1 MTAVQSMIFARTG
14 DGAET
19 AVPATAVHA
28 SRSATGTLDT
38 LTFSIAGDLQALA
51 DLAPE
56 WNALFE
62 TAGAPHRVFQSFGF
76 VELWTRTF
84 LAREHN
90 ACRCRLAILTV
101 RRAGK
106 LVLVW
111 PLVVQRKFAH
121 TVLSWLGEP
130 VAQYADLLIDPA
142 EPALPLMQAAYAHA
156 RHVLRPDVLRL
167 RRVRQDAAILPLLH
181 AIGTHE
187 TGHVE
192 APFVTLGAG
201 AGSSGFEDRQS
212 GKAKKNRRRLMRRL
226 EEQGKV
232 EIVHATGAQAA
243 SLVDSALIIKRDWAS
258 RRGLFA
264 PSLTDPRFDAFMRAA
279 AHTNAAATGC
289 AVFSLSLEGHA
300 VAIAVGFVCGRRLML
315 HLITHT
321 ECVEKCGA
329 GILNLE
335 AILRHAEARGLEAVD
350 MLPPV
355 ADYKLQW
362 SDGATPVCDHTLGLT
377 PAGRCIAA
385 TLDGIIKPLAKRSLD
400 RLPLALRQR
409 IARRQF
415 IGTPVHSPA
424 AAAVIDSSRP

>member
-1 MTAVQSMIFARTG
+1 MTAVESMILARIG
-14 DGAET
+14 DGAGNAAT
-19 AVPATAVHA
+19 PATAVHG
-28 SRSATGTLDT
+28 SRPTTATQDA
-38 LTFSIAGDLQALA
+38 LTFGIADDVQALA
-51 DLAPE
+51 ALAPE

-76 VELWTRTF
+76 VELWARTF
-84 LAREHN
+84 LGPDQS
-90 ACRCRLAILTV
+90 ACRCRLAIITA

-111 PLVVQRKFAH
+111 PLVVQRKLGH

-167 RRVRQDAAILPLLH
+167 RRVRHDAAIMPLLR

-201 AGSSGFEDRQS
+201 TSSAGFEDRQS

-232 EIVHATGAQAA
+232 EIINATGTGAA
-243 SLVDSALIIKRDWAS
+243 AALVDRALVIKRDWAA

-264 PSLTDPRFDAFMRAA
+264 PSLTDPRFDTFMRAA
-279 AHTNAAATGC
+279 AQADAAATGC
-289 AVFSLSLEGHA
+289 AVFSLSLDGRA
-300 VAIAVGFVCGRRLML
+300 VAIAVGFVCNRRLML
-315 HLITHT
+315 HLITHA
-321 ECVEKCGA
+321 EDVEKCGA

-335 AILRHAEARGLEAVD
+335 AILRLAEAHGLEAVD

-362 SDGATPVCDHTLGLT
+362 ADGATPVCDHTLGLT
-377 PAGRCIAA
+377 PVGRCIAA
-385 TLDGIIKPLAKRSLD
+385 TLDGIIKPLAKRSLE
-400 RLPLALRQR
+400 RLPLGLRQR
-409 IARRQF
+409 MTRRQF
-415 IGTPVHSPA
+415 AGTQK
-424 AAAVIDSSRP
+424 